1 MPVFFISFRL
11 AACHCFRIFVR
22 KFITSVMDMNEYQQ
36 QAMAT
41 AVYPRDMRIVYPA
54 LGLAGETGE
63 VAEKVKKE
71 IRDRAGAF
79 GEATRAQIAL
89 ELGDVMWYVAAM
101 ARDMGLTLEDIAR
114 MNLEKI
120 RSRQERD
127 MIHGQGDNR

>member
-1 MPVFFISFRL
+1 MN
-11 AACHCFRIFVR
+11 
-22 KFITSVMDMNEYQQ
+22 MNEYQQ

-79 GEATRAQIAL
+79 AEATRAQIAL
-89 ELGDVMWYVAAM
+89 ELDDVMWYVAAM